1 MDRENKLFG
10 NLAIK
15 LIAQTAKNTQEA
27 EMILN
32 GIVYTVR
39 EAMDQQDYDR
49 AWDYMDFSKKLY
61 SEFIGMGFYQV

>member
-1 MDRENKLFG
+1 MERENKLFG

-27 EMILN
+27 EMIFN

-39 EAMDQQDYDR
+39 EAMDQKDYDR
-49 AWDYMDFSKKLY
+49 AWNYMDFSRKIY
-61 SEFIGMGFYQV
+61 HEFCEMGFYQV